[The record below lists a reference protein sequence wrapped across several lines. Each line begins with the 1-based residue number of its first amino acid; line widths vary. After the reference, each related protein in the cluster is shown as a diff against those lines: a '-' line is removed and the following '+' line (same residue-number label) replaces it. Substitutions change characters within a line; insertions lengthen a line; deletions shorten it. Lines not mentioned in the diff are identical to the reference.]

1 MKKTNVGNL
10 IDTTAT
16 EYKQQYNNCCL
27 SIDQTTA
34 KCYITAK
41 VYGFVDCLWK
51 IGAISVN
58 DIPHCIDDMLGQIG
72 IEML

>member
-10 IDTTAT
+10 IDNTAM
-16 EYKQQYNNCCL
+16 QYREQFRNCSL
-27 SIDQTTA
+27 SVDKTTA

-41 VYGFVDCLWK
+41 VYGFVDCLYK